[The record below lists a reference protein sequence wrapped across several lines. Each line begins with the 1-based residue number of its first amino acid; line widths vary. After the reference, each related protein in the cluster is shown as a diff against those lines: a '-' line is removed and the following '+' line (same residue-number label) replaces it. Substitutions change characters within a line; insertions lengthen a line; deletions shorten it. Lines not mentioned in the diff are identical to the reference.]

1 MFQSARILIV
11 FFSRVV
17 RTQTDR
23 YIFHNLH
30 PKDLFFLFYDGT
42 SLSMSLLS
50 FTSGQ

>member
-11 FFSRVV
+11 FFRVV
-17 RTQTDR
+17 RTQTGR
-23 YIFHNLH
+23 HIFHNLH

-42 SLSMSLLS
+42 SLSVSILS